1 MKKHVCSICGTVYTT
16 KLEKQEC
23 KSKHSEIKK
32 IHSADYIQPHKKPE
46 KYPYRIKVEF
56 EDGNIVQFWR

>member
-1 MKKHVCSICGTVYTT
+1 MKKYVCPICGTVYGT
-16 KLEKQEC
+16 KMEKTEC
-23 KSKHSEIKK
+23 KSSHSAISK